1 MTDLLVTYL
10 RPHGRLL
17 TWLAA
22 LLLLGIGVQ
31 VVSPQLIGAFV
42 DNAMHGAPLN
52 DLIAL
57 ALLFLAASIAQQVL
71 IVAATYFSERVAWTA
86 TNGLRADLALHCLS
100 LDAVFHEHHT
110 PGELIERVDGDVT
123 AVASFFSQFV
133 IQVIGNVLLL
143 IGILVMLWTFDL
155 RVGAVLTVFAVVS
168 LAALLAARQVAV
180 PFWVRFRE
188 ASARLFGFIEE
199 RLNGLEDLRAL
210 GAEAHVLNGL
220 GKHTFSRKRA
230 ASLARLISS
239 VPYSLPIV
247 VSGVGIALSFG
258 MSVWLVGAGLL
269 SIGAAFTLYFYTRLL
284 FLPLTRI
291 SNQVEEFQRASA
303 GIVRIQQVRAW
314 RSTIADP
321 SQPLHIAQQ
330 GPLSVEFDRVDFAY
344 RADEPVLQQVS
355 FRVPAGT
362 SMGIVGRTG
371 AGKTTITR
379 LVVRQW
385 DVDAGSVCVGG
396 VDVRHVDL
404 ATLRQRIGVVAQ
416 EPHVFIASVRD
427 NVTLFNSGISTVRV
441 LAALDALGIAD
452 WARALPDGIDTVVGR
467 GTRGLSAGEAQLLGL
482 ARVFLHDPGLVIL
495 DEPSSRLD
503 PATERLVTTAMRRLL
518 LGRTGMIV
526 AHRPATLEPVEAIL
540 NLDTLWQQTALRPG
554 AISRG

>member
-17 TWLAA
+17 IWLAA

-31 VVSPQLIGAFV
+31 VISPHLIGVFV
-42 DNAMHGAPLN
+42 DDAMHGAPLN

-57 ALLFLAASIAQQVL
+57 ALLFLAASIAQQVV

-86 TNGLRADLALHCLS
+86 TNGLRADLALHCLT
-100 LDAVFHEHHT
+100 LDAVFHERHT
-110 PGELIERVDGDVT
+110 PGESIERVDGDVT

-133 IQVIGNVLLL
+133 IQVIGNILLL

-155 RVGAVLTVFAVVS
+155 RVGAVLTVFAMIS
-168 LAALLAARQVAV
+168 LVMLLAARQVAV
-180 PFWVRFRE
+180 PFWISFRE

-210 GAEAHVLNGL
+210 GAETHVLTGL
-220 GKHTFSRKRA
+220 GKHTLYRKRT
-230 ASLARLISS
+230 ASVARLVSS
-239 VPYSLPIV
+239 VPYGLPIV
-247 VSGVGIALSFG
+247 VSGIGTALSFG
-258 MSVWLVGAGLL
+258 MSVWLVGSGLL

-284 FLPLTRI
+284 FQPLTRI

-303 GIVRIQQVRAW
+303 GMVRIQQVRTW
-314 RSTIADP
+314 RSAIVDPPQPRQIAER
-321 SQPLHIAQQ
+321 
-330 GPLSVEFDRVDFAY
+330 GPLPVEFDYVDFAY
-344 RADEPVLQQVS
+344 RVDEPVLHELS
-355 FRVPAGT
+355 FTVPAGT
-362 SMGIVGRTG
+362 SLGIVGRTG
-371 AGKTTITR
+371 GGKTTITR

-385 DVDAGSVCVGG
+385 DVQAGSVRVGG
-396 VDVRHVDL
+396 VDVRHMPL

-427 NVTLFNSGISTVRV
+427 NVTLFDAGISTIRV
-441 LAALDALGIAD
+441 LEALDELGIAD
-452 WARALPDGIDTVVGR
+452 WARALPEGIDTVVGR
-467 GTRGLSAGEAQLLGL
+467 GARGLSAGEAQLLGL

-518 LGRTGMIV
+518 QGRTGLIV
-526 AHRPATLEPVEAIL
+526 DHRPATLEHVDAIL
-540 NLDTLWQQTALRPG
+540 NLDTLCQQTALQPG